1 MSIENCARHQEAHDA
16 FNMRDMDACV
26 AYMSDECEWI
36 DCGRDMTLTGKAEIK
51 GWLQGWVDMLDGNI
65 TERTYL
71 DAGDYSVCMFTASGT
86 GPAGAIDGPYCE
98 ILHWRDGK
106 VDEANVY
113 YDQLKLMVKLGMM
126 EAPAV
131 ATV

>member
-1 MSIENCARHQEAHDA
+1 MENCARHQEAHEA
-16 FNMRDMDACV
+16 FNSRDLDKCLGFMHEDCT
-26 AYMSDECEWI
+26 WN
-36 DCGRDMTLTGKAEIK
+36 DCGRDMTMTGRGEIRE
-51 GWLQGWVDMLDGNI
+51 WMQGWVDMADGKVSKPM
-65 TERTYL
+65 YL
-71 DAGDYSVCMFTASGT
+71 DAGDFSVCMFTASGT

-131 ATV
+131 AGV